1 MIGRGFLCHRRGA
14 VMVEVA
20 FAMSILA
27 PLVLGAVEL
36 ARFVLLQQKLD
47 RVAATVGD
55 LASRGRALTPAQID
69 DIFAS
74 IDSLVSPFDFDAEGG
89 IILSSIDT
97 ISQPDPRVA
106 WQYRGDM
113 TAVTP
118 ESRYGAEDDIVASI
132 DGFLDEHESVI
143 VAEVFFDFEPL
154 FVPDLIGP
162 VELYHRALFRPRLSD
177 QVLEE

>member
-1 MIGRGFLCHRRGA
+1 
-14 VMVEVA
+14 MVEIA

-55 LASRGRALTPAQID
+55 LASRGRALTPAQIN

-74 IDSLVSPFDFDAEGG
+74 IDSLVSPFDFDGEGEV
-89 IILSSIDT
+89 ILSSIDT
-97 ISQPDPRVA
+97 ISQTDPRVA
-106 WQYRGDM
+106 WQYRGND
-113 TAVTP
+113 TAATP
-118 ESRYGAEDDIVASI
+118 ESKYGAEGDIVASMAGE
-132 DGFLDEHESVI
+132 DGLLDEHESVI

>member
-1 MIGRGFLCHRRGA
+1 
-14 VMVEVA
+14 MVEVA

-55 LASRGRALTPAQID
+55 LASRGRALTETQIE

-74 IDSLVSPFDFDAEGG
+74 IDSLVSPFDFDGEGEV
-89 IILSSIDT
+89 ILSSIDT
-97 ISQPDPRVA
+97 ISQPDPRVT
-106 WQYRGDM
+106 WQYRENE
-113 TAVTP
+113 TA
-118 ESRYGAEDDIVASI
+118 ESKYGAEGDIVASM
-132 DGFLDEHESVI
+132 DGFLEEHESVI